1 MKLSII
7 LAAVL
12 GYSALC
18 LTNAA
23 QKKPAQPAG
32 PPPKPS
38 PTVVAT
44 PAAKQTPTQPTPAPT
59 TTATPAATAS
69 PKPTAT
75 STPSATSSPAAP
87 PAAVGAKEPCEDKVQ
102 ASGIPLCSRVQ
113 PKEIVLSKDAKNPK
127 DRPVLLTHEA
137 HATKNYS
144 EDGKSV
150 IGCTV
155 CHHTD
160 QPKTA
165 LSGVLK
171 TSERNVVLTAAT
183 LAAKPVASCR
193 ACHEQTGKTPARWP
207 ALPTVKYPDD
217 DDPTTLTNDEAYHRN
232 CNTCH
237 EAVKKRNPATKAP
250 TTCAGCHN
258 GGTR

>member
-1 MKLSII
+1 MKLTIV
-7 LAAVL
+7 LMAVL
-12 GYSALC
+12 GYSALL

-23 QKKPAQPAG
+23 PQKSGKKPPAKPTPTPVVKKTPATTVQPT
-32 PPPKPS
+32 PKAS
-38 PTVVAT
+38 PTVT
-44 PAAKQTPTQPTPAPT
+44 P
-59 TTATPAATAS
+59 TATPAS
-69 PKPTAT
+69 SPTAT
-75 STPSATSSPAAP
+75 PVPSLAPAAGP
-87 PAAVGAKEPCEDKVQ
+87 KEPCESKVQ
-102 ASGIPLCSRVQ
+102 ASSIPLCSRVQ
-113 PKEIVLSKDAKNPK
+113 PKEIVLSKDSKDPK
-127 DRPVLLTHEA
+127 GKPVLLTHEA

-144 EDGKSV
+144 EDGRSV

-165 LSGVLK
+165 LTGVLK
-171 TSERNVVLTAAT
+171 TSGRDVVLTATT

-193 ACHEQTGKTPARWP
+193 ACHERTGQTPALWP
-207 ALPTVKYPDD
+207 ATPTVKYPDD
-217 DDPTTLTNDEAYHRN
+217 DDQVTLTNDEAYHRN

-250 TTCAGCHN
+250 TTCAACHN

>member
-1 MKLSII
+1 MKLTIV
-7 LAAVL
+7 LMVVL
-12 GYSALC
+12 GYSALL

-23 QKKPAQPAG
+23 PQKSGKKPPA
-32 PPPKPS
+32 KPT
-38 PTVVAT
+38 PTPVVKKT
-44 PAAKQTPTQPTPAPT
+44 PAT
-59 TTATPAATAS
+59 TTATPTPTVQPTPKAS
-69 PKPTAT
+69 PTITPTAT
-75 STPSATSSPAAP
+75 PASSPTATPVPSPSSTAAGP
-87 PAAVGAKEPCEDKVQ
+87 KEPCESKVQ

-113 PKEIVLSKDAKNPK
+113 PKEVVLSKDSKDPK
-127 DRPVLLTHEA
+127 GKPVLLTHEA

-144 EDGKSV
+144 EDGRSV

-160 QPKTA
+160 QPKMM

-171 TSERNVVLTAAT
+171 TSERDVVLTATT

-193 ACHEQTGKTPARWP
+193 ACHERTGQTPARWP
-207 ALPTVKYPDD
+207 AIPTVKYPED
-217 DDPTTLTNDEAYHRN
+217 DDPVAITNDEAYHRN

-237 EAVKKRNPATKAP
+237 EAVKKRNPTTKAP
-250 TTCAGCHN
+250 TTCAACHN